1 MHQQR
6 YLRLSSTTPSR
17 ERGTIYI
24 KPISWPSSV
33 PPFRS
38 RFPPSSGEWLQAVL
52 LSRPSRVTLPA
63 FLSFSLSLSLSLF
76 PRTADQSDILRVPK
90 ARFFESFHAFP
101 SHLGNTESVLFWS
114 RLRVQIANQPP
125 SVFAH
130 RAIPVISGTA
140 IAQDESR
147 IKRYLPSIG
156 LQIGSRL
163 SPLLPLLYFLSLLSF
178 MRFSIIL
185 PSLSS
190 SPLINEPSFL
200 YTLAK
205 ALLTTT
211 SFSLSC
217 SFLYYF
223 AISALFFS
231 DQRTEVLILGE
242 SRCSKGK
249 IISAAG
255 RLLGQWFQP
264 QAESWSRSSVR
275 RFVFTASR
283 CCLGGEGGVDL
294 TGLRSRVLLEG
305 KSVLRHFELDPPP
318 PCRFSS
324 DGDGSGLR
332 GHRTPPPSLRSPSH
346 PYATQLFTPL
356 FPLSLSL
363 SRQFHLPLFFGDLTH
378 RQTKKKRRNCL
389 SAREGKVA

>member
-1 MHQQR
+1 M
-6 YLRLSSTTPSR
+6 
-17 ERGTIYI
+17 
-24 KPISWPSSV
+24 
-33 PPFRS
+33 
-38 RFPPSSGEWLQAVL
+38 
-52 LSRPSRVTLPA
+52 
-63 FLSFSLSLSLSLF
+63 
-76 PRTADQSDILRVPK
+76 
-90 ARFFESFHAFP
+90 
-101 SHLGNTESVLFWS
+101 
-114 RLRVQIANQPP
+114 
-125 SVFAH
+125 FAH

-264 QAESWSRSSVR
+264 QAES
-275 RFVFTASR
+275 
-283 CCLGGEGGVDL
+283 
-294 TGLRSRVLLEG
+294 
-305 KSVLRHFELDPPP
+305 
-318 PCRFSS
+318 
-324 DGDGSGLR
+324 
-332 GHRTPPPSLRSPSH
+332 
-346 PYATQLFTPL
+346 
-356 FPLSLSL
+356 
-363 SRQFHLPLFFGDLTH
+363 
-378 RQTKKKRRNCL
+378 
-389 SAREGKVA
+389 